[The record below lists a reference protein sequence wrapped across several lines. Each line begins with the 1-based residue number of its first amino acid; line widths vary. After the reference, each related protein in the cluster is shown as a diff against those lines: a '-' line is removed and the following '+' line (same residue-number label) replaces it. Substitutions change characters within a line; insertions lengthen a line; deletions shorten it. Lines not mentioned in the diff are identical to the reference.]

1 MSGSVS
7 ALYRDDLYSW
17 SLGQAASLRR
27 MAGLR
32 FDDAPELDWH
42 ELAQEIEALGRSLED
57 ELHARF
63 VVLLHNL
70 LKWQFQPG
78 FRSRSW
84 QSSITV
90 HRRGIAR
97 LLRKNPGLQ
106 TRAAAELADA
116 YVSARLRAVSET
128 GFAETTF
135 PERCPYPR
143 TSVEDEGFW
152 PGGEPEL

>member
-1 MSGSVS
+1 MST
-7 ALYRDDLYSW
+7 LYQDDFYSW
-17 SLGQAASLRR
+17 GLAQA
-27 MAGLR
+27 AGLR
-32 FDDAPELDWH
+32 RLAGRRLDGVPELDWS
-42 ELAQEIEALGRSLED
+42 ELAEEIEGLSRSLED
-57 ELHARF
+57 ELHSHLI
-63 VVLLHNL
+63 VLLHNL

-106 TRAAAELADA
+106 ATVPAALADA
-116 YVSARLRAVSET
+116 YVSARLRAVADT
-128 GFAETTF
+128 GFAEATF
-135 PERCPYPR
+135 PERCPSAR
-143 TSVEDEGFW
+143 TSIEDESFW

>member
-1 MSGSVS
+1 MSN
-7 ALYRDDLYSW
+7 LYQDDLYSW
-17 SLGQAASLRR
+17 GLAQAAALRR

-32 FDDAPELDWH
+32 LDDAPELDWS
-42 ELAQEIEALGRSLED
+42 ELAQEIEALSRSLED
-57 ELHARF
+57 ELHSRF
-63 VVLLHNL
+63 VVLLLNL

-84 QSSITV
+84 QSAITV

-106 TRAAAELADA
+106 ATVPAELADA
-116 YVSARLRAVSET
+116 YVSARLRAVAET

-135 PERCPYPR
+135 QERCPYPL

-152 PGGEPEL
+152 PGGEPEP